1 MMFSTLHDTAVQL
14 QTAATST
21 SLYGTLLLETE
32 YDTYIGVT
40 SSICHCTYF
49 KKDFNLDLFRE
60 GFGSVVYHVHINY
73 IKHAPPSDYNG
84 QRQEMIK
91 HQWCIMIYARKASM
105 TVVFY
110 PMNHHYIHI
119 WYDMPTRMWQKMS
132 EPQIVSFQR
141 PRTLVWWPYIETIS
155 LQCEPL

>member
-32 YDTYIGVT
+32 YNTYIGVT
-40 SSICHCTYF
+40 ASICHCTYF

-73 IKHAPPSDYNG
+73 IKHAPHQIRTDNDKRWWNINDASWFM
-84 QRQEMIK
+84 QEKPAWQSFFIRWITIIFTFDTTC
-91 HQWCIMIYARKASM
+91 QLECGRKCQ
-105 TVVFY
+105 
-110 PMNHHYIHI
+110 NL
-119 WYDMPTRMWQKMS
+119 K
-132 EPQIVSFQR
+132 
-141 PRTLVWWPYIETIS
+141 
-155 LQCEPL
+155 